1 MTLHTGRLMAL
12 ICSAVILFLTSCEDG
27 DSLHALPDEGKGKV
41 MLSLYSD
48 IEIKSPQAIS
58 EVDDYNFRFVGVGEY
73 GTSQY
78 YRYGD
83 VSWPMDWYF
92 GIFRLQAESCT
103 ADEAESGYGKLRY
116 EGIGQPFSVINDQ
129 TATASVVCSVANF
142 RVVANFN
149 DKMFMSYKDFKLVV
163 ESVLMPVYE
172 EDEDGNQILVR
183 DEQQLRSL
191 DFTTINKTGYY
202 NLHNDPLMLRY
213 VLYVM
218 VDGAD
223 EFIEQQRGFF
233 KESGSSEPAEI
244 NAGDDITFN
253 VNYVGDVQPSA
264 GIKFIING
272 ERKPVSNG
280 IEIGDY
286 TQGAA
291 TEDK

>member
-1 MTLHTGRLMAL
+1 MTLHTGRLMML
-12 ICSAVILFLTSCEDG
+12 IFSAITLFVTSCEEVK
-27 DSLHALPDEGKGKV
+27 SLSALPDEGKGKV

-142 RVVANFN
+142 RVVVNFN

-172 EDEDGNQILVR
+172 EDEEGNQFLVR

-218 VDGAD
+218 VDGTD

-233 KESGSSEPAEI
+233 KEAGTSEPAEI

-272 ERKPVSNG
+272 ERKSVSNSV
-280 IEIGDY
+280 EIGDY
-286 TQGAA
+286 TQGTA

>member
-1 MTLHTGRLMAL
+1 M
-12 ICSAVILFLTSCEDG
+12 
-27 DSLHALPDEGKGKV
+27 
-41 MLSLYSD
+41 
-48 IEIKSPQAIS
+48 
-58 EVDDYNFRFVGVGEY
+58 DDYNFRFVGVGEY

-78 YRYGD
+78 HRYGD

-172 EDEDGNQILVR
+172 EDEEGNQFLVR

-218 VDGAD
+218 VDGTD

>member
-172 EDEDGNQILVR
+172 EDEDGNQILVNFYN
-183 DEQQLRSL
+183 S
-191 DFTTINKTGYY
+191 KTGSGYWETGELPDIDLMEDSIFYILDTESYY
-202 NLHNDPLMLRY
+202 NSMGGGSNENGQPAKKAKKHLLQT
-213 VLYVM
+213 VGICEGT
-218 VDGAD
+218 VDD
-223 EFIEQQRGFF
+223 YYNYRNYMFSHYFSPNLFLKIMSQVICIF
-233 KESGSSEPAEI
+233 K
-244 NAGDDITFN
+244 
-253 VNYVGDVQPSA
+253 
-264 GIKFIING
+264 K
-272 ERKPVSNG
+272 
-280 IEIGDY
+280 
-286 TQGAA
+286 TQKSIA
-291 TEDK
+291 